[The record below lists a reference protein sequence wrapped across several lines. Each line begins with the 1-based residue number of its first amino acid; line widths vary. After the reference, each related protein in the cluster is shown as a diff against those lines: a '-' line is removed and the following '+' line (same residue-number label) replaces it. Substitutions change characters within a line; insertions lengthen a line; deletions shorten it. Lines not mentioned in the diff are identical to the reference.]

1 MKSKNNYHQQSLF
14 EVKSRAEAFALCKS
28 GLHEFIVSQESYHS
42 GEIQRLVVLSQGKQ
56 QKYFQFLIAKLY
68 FEEPNMLEWEIIYKS
83 SLMNQRIIYLGL
95 KALCRLPKRLIRKRL
110 EILSRL
116 QILDFPSKDWYL
128 GTRSQLR
135 SFLLRERLQARDFNP
150 YSGYSRH
157 HNDHG
162 NLPTEER
169 LLPFDLTEE
178 CEIDDEVIFNFLIV
192 GKLPS
197 LGITFPDEE
206 AFSFETVSNYYKPKS

>member
-1 MKSKNNYHQQSLF
+1 MKSKENYHRQSLF

-28 GLHEFIVSQESYHS
+28 GLHEFNMCQESYHN
-42 GEIQRLVVLSQGKQ
+42 GEIQRLVVLSQGRQ
-56 QKYFQFLIAKLY
+56 QQYFRFLIAKLY
-68 FEEPNMLEWEIIYKS
+68 YEEPNMLEWELIYKS
-83 SLMNQRIIYLGL
+83 NLMNHRIIYLGL
-95 KALCRLPKRLIRKRL
+95 KALCRLPKRLIRKRFQN
-110 EILSRL
+110 LSYL
-116 QILDFPSKDWYL
+116 QIVDFPTKDWYL

-135 SFLLRERLQARDFNP
+135 SFLIREKLQARDFTP

-178 CEIDDEVIFNFLIV
+178 CEIDDEVIYNYLIV

-206 AFSFETVSNYYKPKS
+206 AISFETVNKLLKT